1 MITSCLPLQG
11 PDAHDRTWQVRRSF
25 PPVARDGLQR
35 EEETMF
41 TKMSMTPWRERFGLR
56 REERVEQ
63 HPLDVFYR
71 DFDRLFE
78 NFWRGFDLPM
88 AGQYEA
94 PFGAMMP
101 RMDVTED
108 EDRFRIAVELPGMD
122 EKDVEVVLSDNV
134 LTITGEKRVETKEA
148 EKPYTY
154 MERSYGSFRRSIP
167 LGVEVVTD
175 KIEAT
180 FDKGVLTIDL
190 PKTAE
195 AKKAFKK
202 IPVRATGAVKKL
214 EKAA

>member
-1 MITSCLPLQG
+1 
-11 PDAHDRTWQVRRSF
+11 
-25 PPVARDGLQR
+25 
-35 EEETMF
+35 MF
-41 TKMSMTPWRERFGLR
+41 TNMSVTPWREPFGLR
-56 REERVEQ
+56 QGERMPE
-63 HPLDVFYR
+63 HPVDVFYR

-88 AGQYEA
+88 LGRYEA
-94 PFGAMMP
+94 PVGAMMP

-134 LTITGEKRVETKEA
+134 LTIKGEKRVGMEETK
-148 EKPYTY
+148 KPYAY
-154 MERSYGSFRRSIP
+154 VERSYGSFRRSIP

-190 PKTAE
+190 PKTAD

-202 IPVRATGAVKKL
+202 IPIRAAGTVKKL

>member
-1 MITSCLPLQG
+1 M
-11 PDAHDRTWQVRRSF
+11 
-25 PPVARDGLQR
+25 
-35 EEETMF
+35 
-41 TKMSMTPWRERFGLR
+41 
-56 REERVEQ
+56 Q
-63 HPLDVFYR
+63 HPLDAFYR

-78 NFWRGFDLPM
+78 NLWRGFGLPM
-88 AGQYEA
+88 LGQYEVPSWA
-94 PFGAMMP
+94 TMP

-108 EDRFRIAVELPGMD
+108 EDRFHIAVELPGMD

-134 LTITGEKRVETKEA
+134 LTIKGEKKVETEETK
-148 EKPYTY
+148 KPYAY

-167 LGVEVVTD
+167 LDVEVVTD
-175 KIEAT
+175 KIEAS

-202 IPVRATGAVKKL
+202 IPIRAAGTVKKL

>member
-1 MITSCLPLQG
+1 
-11 PDAHDRTWQVRRSF
+11 
-25 PPVARDGLQR
+25 
-35 EEETMF
+35 MF
-41 TKMSMTPWRERFGLR
+41 AKMSVTPWRERFGLR
-56 REERVEQ
+56 HGERAEE

-78 NFWRGFDLPM
+78 NLWRGFELPM
-88 AGQYEA
+88 FARYEA
-94 PFGAMMP
+94 PYGAMMP

-108 EDRFRIAVELPGMD
+108 EDRFHIAVELPGMD

-134 LTITGEKRVETKEA
+134 LTIKGEKKVEVEETG
-148 EKPYTY
+148 KPYAY

-167 LGVEVVTD
+167 LDVDVVTD

-195 AKKAFKK
+195 AKKAFKR
-202 IPVRATGAVKKL
+202 IPVRAAGTVKKL